1 MRQRVMRKLSAT
13 LQLRKF
19 QFVRHYANG
28 KRMIENIATFSKG
41 FDAQK
46 YAEFLMQTYC
56 GEIIYIDIIDKSI
69 ENSIVKS
76 IAI

>member
-28 KRMIENIATFSKG
+28 KRMTENIATFSKG
-41 FDAQK
+41 FDAKK